1 MGRPLGAPHEQAQQT
16 RVLRSALNLL
26 ERTDGPVILDDF
38 PEEAPRAT
46 AQEMDGMFCPLPA
59 ARPAAA
65 AEGDLMAAVTAE
77 VGSLR
82 PWHVLAQQRQQGR
95 TTVGSSG
102 LSLDDALGFL
112 GQVLQGQ
119 DPSLPN
125 PALDAGQTLRLSA
138 LDLRT
143 WYLEAAV
150 ARPGANPSSVVM
162 SEWFWGETAAG
173 QLLLAIY
180 DAATDHPNRKV
191 RREAKLTLIPRR
203 EWHRLNTVP

>member
-82 PWHVLAQQRQQGR
+82 PW
-95 TTVGSSG
+95 
-102 LSLDDALGFL
+102 
-112 GQVLQGQ
+112 
-119 DPSLPN
+119 
-125 PALDAGQTLRLSA
+125 
-138 LDLRT
+138 
-143 WYLEAAV
+143 
-150 ARPGANPSSVVM
+150 
-162 SEWFWGETAAG
+162 
-173 QLLLAIY
+173 
-180 DAATDHPNRKV
+180 
-191 RREAKLTLIPRR
+191 
-203 EWHRLNTVP
+203 